1 MLMKIDSIKE
11 KIIKFLRKQDY
22 KKILRQSLMVVASAF
37 LLALAV
43 ELFIANFGLVS
54 GGVTGIAIVFEE
66 IALKLFSEDVAAFLD
81 AEFWITLFTW
91 IFFFLGLIFVGKG
104 FAMKTLLFTIV
115 YPGCLYLVEMF
126 IGWEAFGGYFTK
138 IADESY
144 GKYQIG
150 LILAAVVG
158 GALVGLAIAI
168 AFMADSSTGGV
179 DIISYAICKF
189 FPKLRL
195 SRVTLIIDAIIVI
208 SGMFVIN
215 DFVKS
220 LLGIISAAVTSFMI
234 DKVFLGS
241 SRAFIAQIVSDK
253 TEDIRTAIRDEMDRT
268 STIIDCVGGYS
279 GENKKLVMVS
289 FTMSQYA
296 QLMGIIDRIDPRCF
310 VTVHRAHEIGGLGF
324 SIEKRSTISSTSTKN
339 NL

>member
-1 MLMKIDSIKE
+1 MKLKNIRD
-11 KIIKFLRKQDY
+11 KIINFLKKQDY
-22 KKILRQSLMVVASAF
+22 KKILRQSLMVIASAF
-37 LLALAV
+37 LLAFAV

-54 GGVTGIAIVFEE
+54 GGVTGISIVLEK
-66 IALKLFSEDVAAFLD
+66 LSSNLFSAEVAAFLD

-91 IFFFLGLIFVGKG
+91 VFFFVGLIFVGKA
-104 FAMKTLLFTIV
+104 FAMKTLLFTVV
-115 YPGCLYLVEMF
+115 YPGCLYLVEHF
-126 IGWEAFGGYFTK
+126 LGLRFFGDYFTK
-138 IADESY
+138 ISDEAY
-144 GKYQIG
+144 GNYQIG

-195 SRVTLIIDAIIVI
+195 SRVTLIIDAVIVI

-220 LLGIISAAVTSFMI
+220 LLGIISAAVTSFVI
-234 DKVFLGS
+234 DKVFLGG
-241 SRAFIAQIVSDK
+241 SRAFIAQIVSEK
-253 TEDIRTAIRDEMDRT
+253 NEDIRNAIRDEMDRT
-268 STIIDCVGGYS
+268 STIFDCVGGYS
-279 GENKKLVMVS
+279 GENKKMVMVS

-296 QLMGIIDRIDPRCF
+296 KLMSIIDRIDPQCF

-324 SIEKRSTISSTSTKN
+324 SIEKRQAISSSSTKN
-339 NL
+339 N

>member
-1 MLMKIDSIKE
+1 MKIKISKE
-11 KIIKFLRKQDY
+11 QIVSFLKKQDY
-22 KKILRQSLMVVASAF
+22 KKIIRQSLMIVASAF

-43 ELFIANFGLVS
+43 ELFIANFELVS
-54 GGVTGIAIVFEE
+54 GGVTGIAIVLEQV
-66 IALKLFSEDVAAFLD
+66 AKKLFSSEVSTFLD

-91 IFFFLGLIFVGKG
+91 VFFFLGLIFVGKA

-115 YPGCLYLVEMF
+115 YPICLYIVEMF
-126 IGWEAFGGYFTK
+126 LGLEFFGDYFTK
-138 IADESY
+138 ISDESY

-158 GALVGLAIAI
+158 GALVGLAIAV

-179 DIISYAICKF
+179 DIISYAICKI

-195 SRVTLIIDAIIVI
+195 SRITLMIDAVIVI

-220 LLGIISAAVTSFMI
+220 LLGIISAAVTSFVI
-234 DKVFLGS
+234 DKVFLGG
-241 SRAFIAQIVSDK
+241 SRAFIAQIISDK
-253 TEDIRTAIRDEMDRT
+253 HEDVRTAIRDEMDRT

-279 GENKKLVMVS
+279 GDDKKIVMVS

-296 QLMGIIDRIDPRCF
+296 QLMSILDRIDPRCF

-324 SIEKRSTISSTSTKN
+324 SIEKKNAISSTSTKN
-339 NL
+339 IL

>member
-1 MLMKIDSIKE
+1 MKIKISKE
-11 KIIKFLRKQDY
+11 EILKFLKKQDY
-22 KKILRQSLMVVASAF
+22 KKIIRQSLMVVASAF

-54 GGVTGIAIVFEE
+54 GGVTGIAIVLEQVTR
-66 IALKLFSEDVAAFLD
+66 KLCSPDVSAFLD

-91 IFFFLGLIFVGKG
+91 LFFFLGLIFVGKA

-115 YPGCLYLVEMF
+115 YPVCLYVVEMF
-126 IGWEAFGGYFTK
+126 LGLEVFGDYFTK
-138 IADESY
+138 ISVESY

-150 LILAAVVG
+150 LILAATVG
-158 GALVGLAIAI
+158 GALVGLAIAV

-179 DIISYAICKF
+179 DIISYALCKF

-195 SRVTLIIDAIIVI
+195 SRVTLMIDAIIVI

-234 DKVFLGS
+234 DKVFLGG

-253 TEDIRTAIRDEMDRT
+253 NEDIRTAIRDELDRT
-268 STIIDCVGGYS
+268 STIFDCVGGYS
-279 GENKKLVMVS
+279 GEDKKMVMVS

-296 QLMGIIDRIDPRCF
+296 KLMSIIDRIDPQCF

-324 SIEKRSTISSTSTKN
+324 SIEKRSAISSTSTKN
-339 NL
+339 N

>member
-1 MLMKIDSIKE
+1 MITKTTPKNISPKTL
-11 KIIKFLRKQDY
+11 
-22 KKILRQSLMVVASAF
+22 KKLLRQGAMILASAF

-54 GGVTGIAIVFEE
+54 GGVTGIAIVLEQLSGKMLPVE
-66 IALKLFSEDVAAFLD
+66 TAAFLD
-81 AEFWITLFTW
+81 TEFWITVFTW
-91 IFFFLGLIFVGKG
+91 GFFFIGLVVVGKA

-115 YPGCLYLVEMF
+115 YPACLYVVEIF
-126 IGWEAFGGYFTK
+126 LGLEFFGDYFTK
-138 IADESY
+138 ISDESY

-150 LILAAVVG
+150 LILAAIVG

-179 DIISYAICKF
+179 DIISYAICKI

-195 SRVTLIIDAIIVI
+195 SRMTLVIDAIIVV

-220 LLGIISAAVTSFMI
+220 LLGIISAAVTSFVI
-234 DKVFLGS
+234 DKVFLGG
-241 SRAFIAQIVSDK
+241 SRAFIAQIISKNHDVV
-253 TEDIRTAIRDEMDRT
+253 RAAIRDEMDRT
-268 STIIDCVGGYS
+268 STIFDCVGGYS
-279 GENKKLVMVS
+279 GENKKMVMVS

-296 QLMGIIDRIDPRCF
+296 QLMSILDRVDPQCF

-324 SIEKRSTISSTSTKN
+324 SIDKKSAISSTSTKN
-339 NL
+339 N

>member
-1 MLMKIDSIKE
+1 MKIDITKK
-11 KIIKFLRKQDY
+11 KIVDFFKKQDY
-22 KKILRQSLMVVASAF
+22 RKIARQSLMVVSSAF

-54 GGVTGIAIVFEE
+54 GGVTGIAIVLEQL
-66 IALKLFSEDVAAFLD
+66 AVNLFSPEAAEFLD

-91 IFFFLGLIFVGKG
+91 VFFFLGLIFVGKA

-126 IGWEAFGGYFTK
+126 LEWELFGEYFTK
-138 IADESY
+138 IADEGY

-150 LILAAVVG
+150 LILAATVG

-179 DIISYAICKF
+179 DIISYALCKF

-220 LLGIISAAVTSFMI
+220 LLGVISAAVTSFVI
-234 DKVFLGS
+234 DKVFLGG
-241 SRAFIAQIVSDK
+241 SRAFIAQIVSEK
-253 TEDIRTAIRDEMDRT
+253 NEDIRTAIRDEMDRT
-268 STIIDCVGGYS
+268 STIFDCVGGYS
-279 GENKKLVMVS
+279 GESKKMVMVS

-296 QLMGIIDRIDPRCF
+296 KLMSIIDRIDPQCF

-324 SIEKRSTISSTSTKN
+324 SIEKRSAISSTSTKN
-339 NL
+339 I

>member
-1 MLMKIDSIKE
+1 MNVNKIKE
-11 KIIKFLRKQDY
+11 EIKVFLKKQDY
-22 KKILRQSLMVVASAF
+22 KKLLRQSLMIIASAF

-54 GGVTGIAIVFEE
+54 GGVTGVSIVLNE
-66 IALKLFSEDVAAFLD
+66 LSHKLFSPETADLLNT
-81 AEFWITLFTW
+81 EFWITLFTW
-91 IFFFLGLIFVGKG
+91 VFFFVGLFVVGKA

-115 YPGCLYLVEMF
+115 YPVCLYIVKMF
-126 IGWEAFGGYFTK
+126 LGLEFFGDYFTK
-138 IADESY
+138 ISNEAY

-150 LILAAVVG
+150 LILAATVG

-179 DIISYAICKF
+179 DIISYAICKI

-195 SRVTLIIDAIIVI
+195 SRITLLIDAVIVI

-220 LLGIISAAVTSFMI
+220 LLGIISAAVTSFVI
-234 DKVFLGS
+234 DKVFLGG

-253 TEDIRTAIRDEMDRT
+253 NEDICTAIRDEMDRT
-268 STIIDCVGGYS
+268 STIFDCVGGYS
-279 GENKKLVMVS
+279 GENKKMVMVS
-289 FTMSQYA
+289 FTMTQYA
-296 QLMGIIDRIDPRCF
+296 QLMSIIDRIDPQCF

-324 SIEKRSTISSTSTKN
+324 SIEKRSAISSTSTKN
-339 NL
+339 I

>member
-1 MLMKIDSIKE
+1 MITKTTLKNISPKS
-11 KIIKFLRKQDY
+11 L
-22 KKILRQSLMVVASAF
+22 KKLLIQGAMILASAF

-54 GGVTGIAIVFEE
+54 GGVTGIAIVLEQLSGKMLPAE
-66 IALKLFSEDVAAFLD
+66 TAAFLD
-81 AEFWITLFTW
+81 AEFWITVFTW
-91 IFFFLGLIFVGKG
+91 GFFFVGLVVVGKA

-115 YPGCLYLVEMF
+115 YPACLYVVEVF
-126 IGWEAFGGYFTK
+126 LSLEFFGDYFTK
-138 IADESY
+138 ISDESY

-150 LILAAVVG
+150 LILAAIVG
-158 GALVGLAIAI
+158 GALVGLAIAV

-179 DIISYAICKF
+179 DIISYAICKI

-195 SRVTLIIDAIIVI
+195 SRITLVIDAIIVV

-220 LLGIISAAVTSFMI
+220 LLGIISAAVTSFVI
-234 DKVFLGS
+234 DKVFLGG
-241 SRAFIAQIVSDK
+241 SRAFIAQIISEKHDEV
-253 TEDIRTAIRDEMDRT
+253 RAAIRDEMDRT
-268 STIIDCVGGYS
+268 STIFDCVGGYS
-279 GENKKLVMVS
+279 GENKKMVMVS

-296 QLMGIIDRIDPRCF
+296 QLMSILDRVDPQCF

-324 SIEKRSTISSTSTKN
+324 SIDKKSAISSTSTKN
-339 NL
+339 N